1 MVGSQFLFL
10 SLILDIVYASVVNCS
25 GCNSLTELMLP
36 LKYKKEGGRG
46 RGSEVITREE
56 DWVGVKVNYF

>member
-1 MVGSQFLFL
+1 MVGSQFLFF
-10 SLILDIVYASVVNCS
+10 SLILDIVYASVVNCR

-46 RGSEVITREE
+46 RGDEVITRGE